1 MNGFFQFLI
10 LSSKFLSFIQAYKLS
25 DSYDSTNFFD
35 NFEFEAI
42 PDPTGGSVKYVNKT
56 TALSA
61 GLATYT
67 NNKVYIGVGK
77 FNIICIS

>member
-1 MNGFFQFLI
+1 MNIFQFITLCANF
-10 LSSKFLSFIQAYKLS
+10 FLVTLAYKLS